1 MKATELMIGDWVFC
15 EGQPIPS
22 NATIEEV
29 FDDGV
34 IFKGIHYEGDASLD
48 RIFPIPLTDEI
59 LKKNGF
65 DYYHKNFVS
74 TDYDSPFKL
83 EMVGWPDE
91 NGNGG
96 LWLINGLFKIRFV
109 HELQHALRLCEI
121 EKEIVL

>member
-1 MKATELMIGDWVFC
+1 MKATELMIGDWVIDTYTNKPFRIEAVKEKMG
-15 EGQPIPS
+15 EGLEPI
-22 NATIEEV
+22 
-29 FDDGV
+29 
-34 IFKGIHYEGDASLD
+34 H
-48 RIFPIPLTDEI
+48 LTPEI

-65 DYYHKNFVS
+65 EYYHKNFAS